1 MRSTIALLA
10 ACAANVAL
18 GHGTAASE
26 PASARF
32 IEFPDTADAVTLVV
46 DLHTHSVF
54 SDGHVWPSV
63 RVQEAV
69 KDGLDALAITEH
81 LEYQPHKADIPHPDR
96 NRAYVIAA
104 QAAEPTDLI
113 VIAGSEITREA
124 PAGHINAVFVRNA
137 NELLRA
143 PEPAPGP
150 YDVLAYYEAAN
161 AWPAEEALQA
171 AIAQGAFLFW
181 NHPYWTRQAPDGI
194 ARVSDFHRAAIDAGH
209 IHGIEIANGQD
220 YSEEAHAIAL
230 AHDLALIGVSDVHDL
245 VDWDYAPEGGGHR
258 PVTLVLAK
266 ARTSDAI
273 RQALFEKRTVVWF
286 RNLLIG
292 REAELSALL
301 DASLDARASGWMGDS
316 DVLEVTLTNVSD
328 AVLNLRN
335 LTENTFMHSGDR
347 VDVPA
352 HGSVVV
358 AVKRPNPGKELTLRF
373 EVENALLAPK
383 RAAQISFVVEVPPK
397 G

>member
-1 MRSTIALLA
+1 MRAAIALLA
-10 ACAANVAL
+10 GCFAHGVMAHGNVPP
-18 GHGTAASE
+18 E

-54 SDGHVWPSV
+54 SDGHVWPGI

-81 LEYQPHKADIPHPDR
+81 LEYQPHKADVPHPDR
-96 NRAYVIAA
+96 NRAYLIAA

-137 NELLRA
+137 NELLQA

-150 YDVLAYYEAAN
+150 FDVLAYYEAAH

-171 AIAQGAFLFW
+171 ANAQGAFLFW
-181 NHPYWTRQAPDGI
+181 NHPFWTRQAPDGI
-194 ARVSDFHRAAIDAGH
+194 ARVSDFHRAAIDAGR
-209 IHGIEIANGQD
+209 IHGIEVANGQD

-230 AHDLALIGVSDVHDL
+230 AHDLALIGVSDVHNL
-245 VDWDYAPEGGGHR
+245 VDWDYAPEAGGHR

-273 RQALFEKRTVVWF
+273 RQALFDKRTVVWF

-292 REAELSALL
+292 RQAELSALL
-301 DASLDARASGWMGDS
+301 DASLSAQASGWMADS
-316 DVLEVTLTNVSD
+316 DVLEVTLTNASD

-358 AVKRPNPGKELTLRF
+358 AVKRPNPGKKLTLQL

-383 RAAQISFVVEVPPK
+383 RAAQINLNVDVPAK